1 MQFRS
6 KRSYN
11 RGATALAGG
20 IVLGALGSRLL
31 PPVVS
36 MVSGSVRARLGG
48 DPFKILKQD
57 HQKVLSLLE
66 TMQQLPDDST
76 AKRAASF
83 LALKRALG
91 KHALA
96 EENVVYPLLSERAN
110 ARDDA
115 RRLYSEH
122 AEMKVRLFELESS
135 LQTVSTWRSRVR
147 MLDELIRGHIRDE
160 EEKEFP
166 RLEEMLGEGR
176 ARTVAGQIRREEA
189 LAL

>member
-1 MQFRS
+1 MRFRS

-36 MVSGSVRARLGG
+36 MVSGSVRAQLGG

-57 HQKVLSLLE
+57 HQKVLSLLD

-91 KHALA
+91 KHTLA

-115 RRLYSEH
+115 RRLYAEH
-122 AEMKVRLFELESS
+122 AEMKVHLFELESA

-166 RLEEMLGEGR
+166 RLEEMLEEGR

-189 LAL
+189 LVL